1 MGRSSNTREVEVLS
15 MVTIQ
20 LGVNMNF
27 FVRLAPWT
35 VLLFL
40 ASCGPTELDGPFAAV
55 MVYGQVITSAGTS
68 VSGAPVALAW
78 RPSDT
83 CEEEVFT
90 IAYDTTDA
98 QGRYAGSVGNW
109 GSLFVACIR
118 VIADSPLGE
127 SLLADTVFKTGVVI
141 EAKPRQDSLAVN
153 LALQPS
159 GT

>member
-1 MGRSSNTREVEVLS
+1 

-20 LGVNMNF
+20 LGVDMDF

-35 VLLFL
+35 VLLL
-40 ASCGPTELDGPFAAV
+40 LTSCGPTELDGPFAAV
-55 MVYGQVITSAGTS
+55 RVFGQVTTEVGTP
-68 VSGAPVALAW
+68 VAGAPVALAW
-78 RPSDT
+78 RPLNT
-83 CEEEVFT
+83 CDQEVFT
-90 IAYDTTDA
+90 IAYDTADA
-98 QGRYAGSVGNW
+98 QGRYAGHVGNW

-118 VIADSPLGE
+118 VIADPPLGA

-153 LALQPS
+153 IVLQPS